1 MNRRAPAKAKSYPV
15 EQREER
21 QQLRRASFPIVG
33 VGASA
38 GGLEAFTQLLKAL
51 PSRTGTA
58 YVLVQHLDPTH
69 ESTLAELLARATELP
84 VRQVT
89 DAMPVEPDRVYVIPP
104 NVDMIISQGI
114 LRLTPRTETRGHH
127 MPIDRFLRSLAAD
140 QGSNAI
146 GVILSGTASDGTLGL
161 AAIKGEGGIT
171 FAQDEKS
178 AKYDG
183 MPKSAIATGCVDF
196 VLPPEAI
203 AKELAKICEHPYVA
217 HSRPSQITD
226 LMPDG
231 DPHLKTILLWLR
243 MANKI
248 DFSDYKP
255 ATVKRRI
262 LRRMTLHKIEKVKE
276 YVHFLQHHPAE
287 VEALYEDILIHVTSF
302 FRDSGA
308 FEAVKTEVFP
318 TILKHRSPEEPI
330 RIWVPGCSTGEET
343 YSCAISLLEF
353 LGDRRASIPIQLFGT
368 DLSQTAIEKARAGTY
383 PENIAADVSP
393 ERLQRFF
400 AKVEGGYR
408 IAKTIRDT
416 CVFARQNLLQDPPFS
431 RIDLISCRNVLIYL
445 GLVLQ
450 KRVMPIFH
458 YALRPRGFLMLGSSE
473 GIMGTASDLFEL
485 MDRKHKIYCRKST
498 PARLHFDFGASQY
511 PLEAGNLATDK
522 EASRKSEGGARLFEL
537 NNEADRIILT
547 KYAPAAVV
555 INEDMEVLQFRGHV
569 GLYLELAPGRA
580 NLNVLKMAREG
591 LLFDLQAAINK
602 TKKEGV
608 PVRKE
613 HVEVGYSGELKS
625 VNFEVIPL
633 KAASTKER
641 HLLIMFEDATL
652 PGRSESAET
661 MATEAKLGKGGK
673 EARRNRQTVQLKQE
687 LAATKRYLHSLVE
700 DKEAN
705 NEELQAANE
714 EILSS
719 NEELQSTNEELQ
731 TAKEELESTNEE
743 LHTVNEELHNRN
755 FALTHANDDLV
766 NLLSSVNIAMVMLGG
781 DLRIRRVT
789 PPAEKLLG
797 LIPTDIGRPITN
809 IRPNI
814 DVPDLE
820 QIIVEAINTVMTQER
835 EVRDRDGHW
844 YSLRVLPYKTLENM
858 IDGAV
863 LTLVDINVLKHNL
876 EEIRQ
881 SRDQLVTERRKL
893 EEVLRQMPCGVM
905 IAEAPSGKLIL
916 TNKQAEDILRHPFP
930 SQPDIE
936 HYAQYR
942 AFFSDGRPYAPE
954 EWPIARSLSTGE
966 VVTDEEIE
974 YLREDGTHVFLS
986 VSSAPIREREDRIIA
1001 AVLTFLDLTH
1011 RKGTEEVLRSTE
1023 KLAATG
1029 RLAASLAHEI
1039 NNPLESVANVFYLLN
1054 QDPTVGD
1061 KARRYANMAN
1071 AELERVTHMTKNM
1084 LSLYRESPSPVDLK
1098 ICEVL
1103 DSVLELYGPTIRA
1116 GKVTVEK
1123 RYDSAGEIQGFPG
1136 EMRQVFSNL
1145 VANALEALGQQGT
1158 LKLHVLASRDLRNP
1172 KTSGVRVFVADNGP
1186 GIPAE
1191 RRRKIFEPFF
1201 TTKGEKG
1208 TGLGLWVA
1216 HGIVRKHRGY
1226 IRVRS
1231 GTEPGRSGSC
1241 FSVFFPNGTMQAKP
1255 GKNTTAHLDKIA

>member
-21 QQLRRASFPIVG
+21 QQLRRASFPIVC

-51 PSRTGTA
+51 PSRTGMA

-69 ESTLAELLARATELP
+69 ESALAELLARATELP

-226 LMPDG
+226 LMPEG

-498 PARLHFDFGASQY
+498 ASGLHFDFAASRY
-511 PLEAGNLATDK
+511 SFEAGNIASGK
-522 EASRKSEGGARLFEL
+522 ETQQREGGVHLTDL
-537 NNEADRIILT
+537 HKEADRLLLT
-547 KYAPAAVV
+547 KYSPVAVV
-555 INEDMEVLQFRGHV
+555 INDDMEVLESRGHV

-580 NLNVLKMAREG
+580 SFNVLKMAREG
-591 LLFDLQAAINK
+591 LLFDLQSAINEAK
-602 TKKEGV
+602 KEKEGV

-613 HVEVGYSGELKS
+613 NVQIERNGEVK
-625 VNFEVIPL
+625 
-633 KAASTKER
+633 
-641 HLLIMFEDATL
+641 D
-652 PGRSESAET
+652 
-661 MATEAKLGKGGK
+661 
-673 EARRNRQTVQLKQE
+673 
-687 LAATKRYLHSLVE
+687 
-700 DKEAN
+700 
-705 NEELQAANE
+705 
-714 EILSS
+714 
-719 NEELQSTNEELQ
+719 
-731 TAKEELESTNEE
+731 
-743 LHTVNEELHNRN
+743 
-755 FALTHANDDLV
+755 V
-766 NLLSSVNIAMVMLGG
+766 NL
-781 DLRIRRVT
+781 
-789 PPAEKLLG
+789 E
-797 LIPTDIGRPITN
+797 IT
-809 IRPNI
+809 
-814 DVPDLE
+814 
-820 QIIVEAINTVMTQER
+820 
-835 EVRDRDGHW
+835 
-844 YSLRVLPYKTLENM
+844 
-858 IDGAV
+858 
-863 LTLVDINVLKHNL
+863 
-876 EEIRQ
+876 
-881 SRDQLVTERRKL
+881 
-893 EEVLRQMPCGVM
+893 
-905 IAEAPSGKLIL
+905 
-916 TNKQAEDILRHPFP
+916 
-930 SQPDIE
+930 
-936 HYAQYR
+936 
-942 AFFSDGRPYAPE
+942 AF
-954 EWPIARSLSTGE
+954 
-966 VVTDEEIE
+966 
-974 YLREDGTHVFLS
+974 
-986 VSSAPIREREDRIIA
+986 
-1001 AVLTFLDLTH
+1001 
-1011 RKGTEEVLRSTE
+1011 
-1023 KLAATG
+1023 
-1029 RLAASLAHEI
+1029 
-1039 NNPLESVANVFYLLN
+1039 
-1054 QDPTVGD
+1054 
-1061 KARRYANMAN
+1061 
-1071 AELERVTHMTKNM
+1071 
-1084 LSLYRESPSPVDLK
+1084 
-1098 ICEVL
+1098 
-1103 DSVLELYGPTIRA
+1103 
-1116 GKVTVEK
+1116 KV
-1123 RYDSAGEIQGFPG
+1123 I
-1136 EMRQVFSNL
+1136 SN
-1145 VANALEALGQQGT
+1145 
-1158 LKLHVLASRDLRNP
+1158 R
-1172 KTSGVRVFVADNGP
+1172 
-1186 GIPAE
+1186 
-1191 RRRKIFEPFF
+1191 
-1201 TTKGEKG
+1201 
-1208 TGLGLWVA
+1208 
-1216 HGIVRKHRGY
+1216 
-1226 IRVRS
+1226 
-1231 GTEPGRSGSC
+1231 
-1241 FSVFFPNGTMQAKP
+1241 
-1255 GKNTTAHLDKIA
+1255 

>member
-1 MNRRAPAKAKSYPV
+1 MNHRAPAKSNSYPV
-15 EQREER
+15 QQREEP
-21 QQLRRASFPIVG
+21 QQSRRAPFPIVG

-51 PSRTGTA
+51 PSRTGMV

-69 ESTLAELLARATELP
+69 ESALTELLARATEMP

-89 DAMPVEPDRVYVIPP
+89 DAMPVDPNRVYVIPP
-104 NVDMIISQGI
+104 NVDMVISQGI

-127 MPIDRFLRSLAAD
+127 MPIDRFLRSLAED
-140 QGSNAI
+140 KGSNAI

-183 MPKSAIATGCVDF
+183 MPRSAIAAGCVDL
-196 VLPPEAI
+196 VLPPDRI
-203 AKELAKICEHPYVA
+203 AEELARICEHPYVA
-217 HSRPSQITD
+217 YSPSSKIAE
-226 LMPDG
+226 LMPDS
-231 DPHLKTILLWLR
+231 DPHLKNILLSLR
-243 MANKI
+243 TANKI

-262 LRRMTLHKIEKVKE
+262 LRRMTLHKIDKVKE
-276 YVHFLQHHPAE
+276 YVHFLRRHPAE

-302 FRDSGA
+302 FRDPHA
-308 FEAVKTEVFP
+308 FEVLKTEVFP
-318 TILKHRSPEEPI
+318 TILKHRSPAEPI

-343 YSCAISLLEF
+343 YSYGISLLEF
-353 LGDRRASIPIQLFGT
+353 LGDRKASIPIQLFGT
-368 DLSQTAIEKARAGTY
+368 DLSQLGIEKARAGTY
-383 PENIAADVSP
+383 PESIAADVSP
-393 ERLQRFF
+393 EQLRRFF
-400 AKVEGGYR
+400 VKVEGGYR
-408 IAKTIRDT
+408 IAKTIRDM

-431 RIDLISCRNVLIYL
+431 RIDIISCRNVLIYF
-445 GLVLQ
+445 GPVLQ

-458 YALRPRGFLMLGSSE
+458 YALKPRAFLVLGRSE
-473 GIMGTASDLFEL
+473 GVIGTASDLFEL
-485 MDRKHKIYCRKST
+485 MDRKYKIYCRKST
-498 PARLHFDFGASQY
+498 PARLHLDFAASQF
-511 PLEAGNLATDK
+511 PLEAGNLATDR
-522 EASRKSEGGARLFEL
+522 ESRKSEGGARLFEL
-537 NNEADRIILT
+537 NKEADRILLA
-547 KYAPAAVV
+547 KYAPVAVV
-555 INEDMEVLQFRGHV
+555 INEDMEVVQSRGHV

-591 LLFDLQAAINK
+591 LLFDLQASINK
-602 TKKEGV
+602 ARKEGV

-613 HVEVGYSGELKS
+613 NVEVGGNGELKG

-633 KAASTKER
+633 NATASKER
-641 HLLIMFEDATL
+641 HLLIMFEDATP

-661 MATEAKLGKGGK
+661 MATEVRPGKGRK
-673 EARRNRQTVQLKQE
+673 QERNNRQTLQMKQE

-700 DKEAN
+700 DKDAS

-755 FALTHANDDLV
+755 FELTQANNDFV

-789 PPAEKLLG
+789 PQAEKLLG

-820 QIIVEAINTVMTQER
+820 QMIVEVIDTVTVQER
-835 EVRDRDGHW
+835 EVRDREGHW
-844 YSLRVLPYKTLENM
+844 YLLRILPYKTLENM
-858 IDGAV
+858 IEGAV
-863 LTLVDINVLKHNL
+863 LTLVDINVLKNNL

-881 SRDQLVTERRKL
+881 SHDHLVRERRKL

-905 IAEAPSGKLIL
+905 IAEAPSGRLML
-916 TNKQAEDILRHPFP
+916 TNKQAEDILCHPFP
-930 SQPDIE
+930 PAPEIE
-936 HYAQYR
+936 HYDQYR
-942 AFFSDGRPYAPE
+942 AFRPSGRPYAPE
-954 EWPIARSLSTGE
+954 EWPMVRSLATGE

-986 VSSAPIREREDRIIA
+986 VSSAPIWEREGPIIA
-1001 AVLTFLDLTH
+1001 AVLTFFDLTH

-1039 NNPLESVANVFYLLN
+1039 NNPLETVTNVFYLLN
-1054 QDPTVGD
+1054 QDPTLGD
-1061 KARRYANMAN
+1061 KARQYANMAN
-1071 AELERVTHMTKNM
+1071 AELERVTHMTRNM
-1084 LSLYRESPSPVDLK
+1084 LGLYRESPFPVEVK

-1103 DSVLELYGPTIRA
+1103 DSVLDLYGPTIRS

-1123 RYDSAGEIQGFPG
+1123 RYDRAAEIRGFPG

-1145 VANALEALGQQGT
+1145 VANALEALGQQGR

-1186 GIPAE
+1186 GIPPE
-1191 RRRKIFEPFF
+1191 QRRKIFEPFF

-1216 HGIVRKHRGY
+1216 HGIVRKHRGC

-1231 GTEPGRSGSC
+1231 GTQPGRSGTC
-1241 FSVFFPNGTMQAKP
+1241 FSVFFPNQTMQAKP
-1255 GKNTTAHLDKIA
+1255 GDTTAHLDKIA